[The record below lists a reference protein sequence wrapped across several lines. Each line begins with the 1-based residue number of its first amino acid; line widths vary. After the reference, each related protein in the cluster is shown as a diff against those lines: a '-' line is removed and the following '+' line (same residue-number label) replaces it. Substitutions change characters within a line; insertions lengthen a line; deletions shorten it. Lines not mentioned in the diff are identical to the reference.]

1 VIVARADELE
11 EEVSGVLF
19 EGNLAELVKNQPA
32 VRPQPGQVYSKDGLH
47 SFLDN
52 LPPDK

>member
-1 VIVARADELE
+1 MFVARADELE
-11 EEVSGVLF
+11 EEVGGVLV
-19 EGNLAELVKNQPA
+19 EGNLAELVKNQQA
-32 VRPQPGQVYSKDGLH
+32 VTPQPGQVYSKDGLH